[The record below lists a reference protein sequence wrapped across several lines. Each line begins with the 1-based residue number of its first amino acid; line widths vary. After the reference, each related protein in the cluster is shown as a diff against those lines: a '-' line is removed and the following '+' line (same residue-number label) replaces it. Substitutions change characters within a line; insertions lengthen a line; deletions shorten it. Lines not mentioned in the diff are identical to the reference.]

1 MKFTLSESLFDDN
14 FNVTDA
20 MGEIATEGDFDSY
33 IDDDFTNSE
42 SIDSKVD
49 SPIPEGPQPGPNTGV
64 ADMLI
69 AAIND
74 EWEAIQTYNSIIST
88 LTYESANN
96 YEFSNMIPVIQD
108 IVNEEN
114 KHVGQL
120 QELLKVISP
129 NTESIRDGE
138 IEARGQFDFV
148 GGKLRV
154 ETHQPIEMY
163 HTNEPKGVAPNEIS
177 TICTICDADDEF

>member
-20 MGEIATEGDFDSY
+20 IGEIATEGDFDSY
-33 IDDDFTNSE
+33 IDDDFTNSG

-49 SPIPEGPQPGPNTGV
+49 IPIPEGPQPGPNTGV

-88 LTYESANN
+88 LTYESNN
-96 YEFSNMIPVIQD
+96 NEQFSNMIPVIQD

-120 QELLKVISP
+120 QEILKVISP

-138 IEARGQFDFV
+138 IEARGQFEFIN
-148 GGKLRV
+148 GKLK
-154 ETHQPIEMY
+154 IEAHEPQNRY
-163 HTNEPKGVAPNEIS
+163 YSGEPTNSNDIS
-177 TICTICDADDEF
+177 TICYLNDTDDEF